1 MYSADRN
8 TRPRLIASL
17 IRVSAPPREIW
28 SPRTPGLLDCRRRA
42 RAREI
47 GIRLALE
54 ARRDGIMGL
63 VLGQALRLAVV
74 GAGLGIL
81 VSFGATRGIEAY
93 LWGVSRTD
101 VVTLVVIAV
110 GVAGHR
116 WLLRWR
122 RG

>member
-1 MYSADRN
+1 
-8 TRPRLIASL
+8 
-17 IRVSAPPREIW
+17 
-28 SPRTPGLLDCRRRA
+28 
-42 RAREI
+42 
-47 GIRLALE
+47 
-54 ARRDGIMGL
+54 MGL